1 MDDEN
6 SRVKVACFL
15 RGDVRHV
22 VQYHP
27 IEALPRPPPNPGLTR
42 IGSSIATA
50 SIQPARPRRSP
61 TVAFFMPLKPL
72 GVLPCKNVKFVP

>member
-15 RGDVRHV
+15 RGNGLHV

-27 IEALPRPPPNPGLTR
+27 IEASPWPPPNPGLTR
-42 IGSSIATA
+42 IGSSIAAA
-50 SIQPARPRRSP
+50 SIQPARPKL
-61 TVAFFMPLKPL
+61 VADSRPFYAFEPL